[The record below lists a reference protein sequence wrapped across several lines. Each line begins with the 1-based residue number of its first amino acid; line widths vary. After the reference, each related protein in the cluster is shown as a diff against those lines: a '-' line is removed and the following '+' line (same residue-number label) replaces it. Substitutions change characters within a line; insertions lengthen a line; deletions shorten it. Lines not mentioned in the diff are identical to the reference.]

1 MQWSMLWLP
10 WLSEKLCMNEIRKHE
25 NVYCSDHWKMCEF
38 ENEAMWVTN
47 QSNAKNAGVT
57 EFEWLETESVAMWNV
72 IFEKRE
78 KK

>member
-1 MQWSMLWLP
+1 MQHD
-10 WLSEKLCMNEIRKHE
+10 EKCKQ
-25 NVYCSDHWKMCEF
+25 MCKF

-47 QSNAKNAGVT
+47 QSNAKNAGVR

-78 KK
+78 KKVIFFCYVETKIAMQLNNV